1 MKTIV
6 ATFLLGASVALT
18 GCQTTPP
25 VFFFDA
31 NPSVHSYQESFN
43 EPLTIVLGAGIAD
56 DFVVGNERRPVEVHQ
71 FRKSLR
77 ITLYYMFKDSFTEVQ
92 FADEVSPTGYTLR
105 LSRLRPAYKVVSSS
119 TSVVGTG
126 DVVVSIPNTRVAASF
141 QYDGVIYRQGQKK
154 SILDDEVTS
163 RRTTDDRKKRPEVF
177 RDATREFCEVLYKEM
192 LKTEL
197 QAKQ

>member
-1 MKTIV
+1 MKTTV
-6 ATFLLGASVALT
+6 AAFLLGAPFALT

-31 NPSVHSYQESFN
+31 NPSVHAYQESFD
-43 EPLTIVLGAGIAD
+43 EPLTIILGTDIKD
-56 DFVVGNERRPVEVHQ
+56 DFVVGEERRPMEVHQ

-92 FADEVSPTGYTLR
+92 FADEVSSTGYTLR

-119 TSVVGTG
+119 TGVVGTG
-126 DVVVSIPNTRVAASF
+126 DVVVSIPNTQVAASY
-141 QYDGVIYRQGQKK
+141 QYDGAIYRQGQKK

-163 RRTTDDRKKRPEVF
+163 RKTTDNQKQRPEVF
-177 RDATREFCEVLYKEM
+177 RDATRELCEVLYKEV

-197 QAKQ
+197 RAKQ